1 MTPRILALVLV
12 AGTIPLVDRLLPA
25 PSSEEWV
32 RRGNAAFER
41 EAYAEAAG
49 FYEKAERATT
59 DPGLVAHNRA
69 TALYRLGR
77 HRDAELLYRCC
88 LEDATGRRRACALY
102 GLGNALLQQSPER
115 GASVLRDAVAAY
127 ERCLRHRDTD
137 ADLAADARHNLELA
151 KLLLAKVPPKSGDQN
166 DKPPSDNEDPPK
178 PEPPKEDPRP
188 PEVGMGK
195 PDKGA
200 GKKPVKVG
208 PGQEPTPADEA
219 GAGGSSG
226 PPPVPNHGE
235 LVPMSREDAERQLAD
250 AAERIL
256 LARRKHQK
264 ELAEKFNGYRKR
276 NW

>member
-41 EAYAEAAG
+41 EAYAEAAE

-59 DPGLVAHNRA
+59 DPGLAAHNRA

-137 ADLAADARHNLELA
+137 ADLAADARHNLELGKIA
-151 KLLLAKVPPKSGDQN
+151 PGEGAARRGEKK
-166 DKPPSDNEDPPK
+166 
-178 PEPPKEDPRP
+178 RP
-188 PEVGMGK
+188 PPRGK
-195 PDKGA
+195 R
-200 GKKPVKVG
+200 G
-208 PGQEPTPADEA
+208 PRRARAREG
-219 GAGGSSG
+219 G
-226 PPPVPNHGE
+226 PPPRRRAAGE
-235 LVPMSREDAERQLAD
+235 TPTRARAKSGSRSGRAGSRRPLTRRGGGG
-250 AAERIL
+250 AASP
-256 LARRKHQK
+256 RRC
-264 ELAEKFNGYRKR
+264 RT
-276 NW
+276 